1 MTIPHERSPPN
12 TVCLTKKNPP
22 PLTFTAK
29 GGDYILETKVHCRGR
44 RPRRPTHLKNVYNIL
59 AIIFSRQYSSIWGKF
74 FFDILI
80 PYSGSDFLLS
90 YG

>member
-1 MTIPHERSPPN
+1 MTIPRERSPPN

-44 RPRRPTHLKNVYNIL
+44 RPRRPTHLCLNKKMFTTFWQSFLVT
-59 AIIFSRQYSSIWGKF
+59 ASSE
-74 FFDILI
+74 
-80 PYSGSDFLLS
+80 LS
-90 YG
+90 